1 MRLKRTGRFG
11 LTLIA
16 VGVVTLACWTLWFCT
31 RSWRP
36 VDIPV
41 SLAQGSHFSTGE
53 FSINLNAKYAL
64 EIDSENKISSDA
76 LGCLLGNGIRLDCS
90 VPSVVRVRWV
100 LLSTDGTVVQGTSDD
115 TMGDGGSGPSGE
127 ASRTIGYF
135 RAQKGRRYKLAF
147 EVLADGSALAVTN
160 PRLKVSALNSSFES
174 GLVMT
179 GLLQLI
185 CVIIALV
192 GTALLVSSVL
202 AQSRV
207 SRP

>member
-16 VGVVTLACWTLWFCT
+16 VGVVTLACWTLWFRT
-31 RSWRP
+31 RTWRP

-53 FSINLNAKYAL
+53 FSSNLNAEYAL
-64 EIDSENKISSDA
+64 EIHSENKISSDA
-76 LGCLLGNGIRLDCS
+76 LGCLLGNGIRSDCT
-90 VPSVVRVRWV
+90 VLSVVRVRWV
-100 LLSTDGTVVQGTSDD
+100 LSSDGTVVQGTSDD
-115 TMGDGGSGPSGE
+115 TVGDGGSGPSGE

-135 RAQKGRRYKLAF
+135 RAQKGRRYKLDF
-147 EVLADGSALAVTN
+147 DVLADGRSLDVTN
-160 PRLKVSALNSSFES
+160 PRLRVSALNSSFES

-179 GLLQLI
+179 GLLRLI

-192 GTALLVSSVL
+192 GTVLLTGSVL